1 LLCSAQI
8 FLAGSCFTKYR
19 SSPSA
24 PPSPLKAERIAVVS
38 LLELCSRFQCFHRS
52 VYFSV
57 TSSSALAG
65 TGLSFSVVGS
75 SPFLLAS
82 LVCVAFVKVP
92 VYPFSLW
99 LPEAHVEGSVFGS
112 IALAAFA
119 MKFSVALLILFG
131 TGIFIRRSVFV
142 ACPSEPGCC
151 RW

>member
-1 LLCSAQI
+1 MKS
-8 FLAGSCFTKYR
+8 R
-19 SSPSA
+19 SSPFP
-24 PPSPLKAERIAVVS
+24 PPSPLKAERIDVV
-38 LLELCSRFQCFHRS
+38 LLSELCSRFQCFRRS
-52 VYFSV
+52 ASFSV
-57 TSSSALAG
+57 TSVSALAG
-65 TGLSFSVVGS
+65 AGLSFSVVGC
-75 SPFLLAS
+75 SPFLLAI

-92 VYPFSLW
+92 AYPFSLW